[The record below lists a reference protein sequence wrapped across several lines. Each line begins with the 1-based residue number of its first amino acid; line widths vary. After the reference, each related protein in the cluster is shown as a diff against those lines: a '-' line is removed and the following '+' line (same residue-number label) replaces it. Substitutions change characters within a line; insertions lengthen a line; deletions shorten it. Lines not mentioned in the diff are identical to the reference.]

1 MGQPMHGWEEQPH
14 RAQLGWIRLEEG
26 LCWMRCQSYVQLIS
40 KRHSSYPFLAEA
52 CQVGSLH
59 SPAGGCTPEEL
70 YTLAMRR
77 KPWTDKHT
85 SVVEHEDLSMDTIDE
100 SRERLYFNEAV

>member
-1 MGQPMHGWEEQPH
+1 
-14 RAQLGWIRLEEG
+14 
-26 LCWMRCQSYVQLIS
+26 
-40 KRHSSYPFLAEA
+40 
-52 CQVGSLH
+52 VGSLH

-85 SVVEHEDLSMDTIDE
+85 SVVEHEDLSMNTTDE
-100 SRERLYFNEAV
+100 SRERVYFNEAV